1 MSNFGKIV
9 YHLFSY
15 STRCN
20 NLIDG
25 RYEYTI
31 LHGHNVV
38 QYRIT
43 DITDKDYAD
52 YDDFL

>member
-38 QYRIT
+38 QYSFT